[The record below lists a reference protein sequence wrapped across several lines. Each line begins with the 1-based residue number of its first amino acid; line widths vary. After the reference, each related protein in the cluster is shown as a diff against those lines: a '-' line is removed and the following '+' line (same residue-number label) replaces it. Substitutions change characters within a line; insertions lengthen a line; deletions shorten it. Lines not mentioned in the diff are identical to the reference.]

1 MWALISDVH
10 GNLRALERALAY
22 AREEGARSVAFL
34 GDALGG
40 VETDEA
46 CCRVLMRECDRA
58 VFGNREVRVRLAFPE
73 DVRRW
78 IRSLPATAQIGDV
91 LLCHSS
97 PTSRY
102 PHDITASDALS
113 FRRGL
118 SYFDLFPYVSRGTAV
133 PAATAAPGPARRAVV
148 HGHTH
153 LQAVWRV
160 PSGATE
166 PVPEVKPESD
176 KSCPWEVKMELDGET
191 TVVGLGS
198 VGKGKNGRVEFG
210 LYYPAD
216 RRIHLVSLPS
226 G

>member
-10 GNLRALERALAY
+10 GNLRALERALAF
-22 AREEGARSVAFL
+22 ARGEGARSVAFL

-40 VETDEA
+40 VGTDEA

-58 VFGNREVRVRLAFPE
+58 VFGNREVRVRLTFPE
-73 DVRRW
+73 DVQRW

-97 PTSRY
+97 PASRY
-102 PHDITASDALS
+102 PHDITAGDALE

-118 SYFDLFPYVSRGTAV
+118 SYFGLFPYVSGKASAL
-133 PAATAAPGPARRAVV
+133 AALPDPVHRAVV

-160 PSGATE
+160 ENGVANGGRE
-166 PVPEVKPESD
+166 AKPEHGQLRDS
-176 KSCPWEVKMELDGET
+176 
-191 TVVGLGS
+191 VVDLKCGTIVLGLGS
-198 VGKGKNGRVEFG
+198 VGKGHEGRVEFG
-210 LYYPAD
+210 LYSPAE
-216 RRIHLVSLPS
+216 RNIRLVSLP
-226 G
+226 GE

>member
-22 AREEGARSVAFL
+22 AREKGARSVAFL

-46 CCRVLMRECDRA
+46 CCRVLMRECGRA

-73 DVRRW
+73 DVQRW

-97 PTSRY
+97 PASRY
-102 PHDITASDALS
+102 PHDITAGDALV

-118 SYFDLFPYVSRGTAV
+118 SYFDLFPYVSGKASALAAV
-133 PAATAAPGPARRAVV
+133 AALSDPVHRAVAY
-148 HGHTH
+148 GHTH
-153 LQAVWRV
+153 RQAVWRV
-160 PSGATE
+160 ANGVAE
-166 PVPEVKPESD
+166 RVQGVKLERGQRRHWD
-176 KSCPWEVKMELDGET
+176 VDLEGGT
-191 TVVGLGS
+191 TVVGLGA
-198 VGKGKNGRVEFG
+198 VGEGQDGRVEFG
-210 LYYPAD
+210 LYLPTEG
-216 RRIHLVSLPS
+216 RIRLVSLP
-226 G
+226 GE

>member
-1 MWALISDVH
+1 VWALISDVH

-22 AREEGARSVAFL
+22 AREEGAHSVAFL

-46 CCRVLMRECDRA
+46 CCRVLMRKCELA
-58 VFGNREVRVRLAFPE
+58 VFGCREVRVRLAFPE
-73 DVRRW
+73 DVQRW

-97 PTSRY
+97 PASRY
-102 PHDITASDALS
+102 PHDITAGDALE

-118 SYFDLFPYVSRGTAV
+118 SYFDLFPYVSGKRAALAAV
-133 PAATAAPGPARRAVV
+133 AALADPACRVVV

-153 LQAVWRV
+153 SQKVWCV
-160 PSGATE
+160 ENDVTE
-166 PVPEVKPESD
+166 PIRGVKQERGQRRD
-176 KSCPWEVKMELDGET
+176 WDVDLGCGT

-198 VGKGKNGRVEFG
+198 VGKGKDGQVEFG
-210 LYYPAD
+210 LFSPAD
-216 RRIHLVSLPS
+216 WNIRLVSLP
-226 G
+226 GE

>member
-1 MWALISDVH
+1 MWALISDAH

-97 PTSRY
+97 PASRY
-102 PHDITASDALS
+102 PHDITAGDALE

-118 SYFDLFPYVSRGTAV
+118 SYFGLFPYVSGKASALAAV
-133 PAATAAPGPARRAVV
+133 AALQDPACRVV
-148 HGHTH
+148 VYGHTH
-153 LQAVWRV
+153 RQAVWHVEDGMAEQVKR
-160 PSGATE
+160 
-166 PVPEVKPESD
+166 VKPEHGQRRVSD
-176 KSCPWEVKMELDGET
+176 VALGCGT

-198 VGKGKNGRVEFG
+198 VGKGIDGRVEFG
-210 LYYPAD
+210 LYLPSEG
-216 RRIHLVSLPS
+216 RIRLVSLP
-226 G
+226 GE